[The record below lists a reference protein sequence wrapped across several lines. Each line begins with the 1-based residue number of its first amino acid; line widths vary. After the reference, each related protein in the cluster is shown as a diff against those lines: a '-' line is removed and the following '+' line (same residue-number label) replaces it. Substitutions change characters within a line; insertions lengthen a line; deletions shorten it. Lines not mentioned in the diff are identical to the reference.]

1 MFEINFYL
9 DFTLTIKMETSDL
22 SPSPE
27 LPMDILPGPEKAGVH
42 EFLQ

>member
-1 MFEINFYL
+1 MFKINSYL
-9 DFTLTIKMETSDL
+9 DFALTIKMETSDL

-27 LPMDILPGPEKAGVH
+27 LPMDILLGPEKAGMH